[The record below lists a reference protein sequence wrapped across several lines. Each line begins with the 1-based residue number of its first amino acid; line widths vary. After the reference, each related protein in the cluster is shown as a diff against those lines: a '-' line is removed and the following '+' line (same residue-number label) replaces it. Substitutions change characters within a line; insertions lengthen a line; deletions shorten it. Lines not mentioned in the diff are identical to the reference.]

1 MKKTLSKVLAV
12 ILSLTLFA
20 SCTALSA
27 SAQGLSTV
35 IQVAQVI
42 SKAKSYI
49 DLASSGSDSVKMVTG
64 LSKTNVE
71 YAKSIVT
78 LGTSYIDLQ
87 QAMGTVPKDVIKL
100 GKAVIDSK
108 KANGD
113 LAKAAVE
120 ALPVLP
126 TTAISAL
133 KLKSSVG
140 SVIPQ
145 ALLSDAKLGIA
156 AAQVAPAAIKYIPSI
171 IKLGAAGTSAVGDNA
186 KADFDIVKNGVKL
199 GSTALSSGPS
209 LSDGINAVKV
219 GVQGVKLVKNLRE
232 EPETPEAPT
241 SDPEIPP
248 AAETTPAPEAV
259 SVSLAD

>member
-87 QAMGTVPKDVIKL
+87 QAKGTVPKDVIKL

-120 ALPVLP
+120 ALPVLT

>member
-87 QAMGTVPKDVIKL
+87 QAKGTVPKDVIKL

-156 AAQVAPAAIKYIPSI
+156 AAQVAPAAVKYIPSI

>member
-87 QAMGTVPKDVIKL
+87 QAKGTVPKDVIKL

-108 KANGD
+108 KANGN

-171 IKLGAAGTSAVGDNA
+171 IKLGAAGISAVGDNA

>member
-87 QAMGTVPKDVIKL
+87 QAKGTVPKEVIKL

>member
-87 QAMGTVPKDVIKL
+87 QAKGTVPKDVIKL

>member
-87 QAMGTVPKDVIKL
+87 QAKGNVPKDVIKL

-108 KANGD
+108 KANGN

>member
-87 QAMGTVPKDVIKL
+87 QAKGTVPKDVIKL

-108 KANGD
+108 KANGN

>member
-87 QAMGTVPKDVIKL
+87 QAKGTVPKDVIKL

-113 LAKAAVE
+113 LARAAVE
-120 ALPVLP
+120 AIPVLP

-186 KADFDIVKNGVKL
+186 KADFDIVKTGVKL

-248 AAETTPAPEAV
+248 AAETAPAPEAV

>member
-87 QAMGTVPKDVIKL
+87 QAKGTVPKDVIKL

-199 GSTALSSGPS
+199 GSTALSSGPN

-248 AAETTPAPEAV
+248 AAETTPAPEAA

>member
-87 QAMGTVPKDVIKL
+87 QAKGTVPKDVIKL

-171 IKLGAAGTSAVGDNA
+171 IKLGTAGTSAVGDNA

-199 GSTALSSGPS
+199 GSTALSSGFKGDFQRHS
-209 LSDGINAVKV
+209 K
-219 GVQGVKLVKNLRE
+219 KLTKFAL
-232 EPETPEAPT
+232 
-241 SDPEIPP
+241 
-248 AAETTPAPEAV
+248 
-259 SVSLAD
+259 

>member
-87 QAMGTVPKDVIKL
+87 QAKGNVPKDVIKL

>member
-87 QAMGTVPKDVIKL
+87 QAKGTVPKDVIKL

-120 ALPVLP
+120 AIPVLP

-186 KADFDIVKNGVKL
+186 KADFGIVKNGVKL

-232 EPETPEAPT
+232 EPETHEAPT

>member
-1 MKKTLSKVLAV
+1 MKKTLAKVLAV
-12 ILSLTLFA
+12 ILSMTLFV
-20 SCTALSA
+20 SCTALAA
-27 SAQGLSTV
+27 SAQGLST
-35 IQVAQVI
+35 ILQLANAI
-42 SKAKSYI
+42 SKVQSYV
-49 DLASSGSDSVKMVTG
+49 DLASTGSDSVKAVTG
-64 LSKTNVE
+64 MGKTNID
-71 YAKSIVT
+71 YAKSLVT
-78 LGTSYIDLQ
+78 LGKSYIDLQ
-87 QAMGTVPKDVIKL
+87 QAKGTVPKDAIKL

-113 LAKAAVE
+113 LAKAAIE

-140 SVIPQ
+140 SVLPQ
-145 ALLSDAKLGIA
+145 ALLSDAKLGIT
-156 AAQVAPAAIKYIPSI
+156 AAQVAPAAIKYIPSMV
-171 IKLGAAGTSAVGDNA
+171 KLGAAGTSAVGDNA

-199 GSTALSSGPS
+199 GSTALSSVPS

-248 AAETTPAPEAV
+248 AAETTPDPEAV